1 MDYTKCLISTPIPG
15 VNADPPLTFRAVA
28 SFGGGGENCTGMSA

>member
-15 VNADPPLTFRAVA
+15 VNADPPLTFRA